1 MSCVNALLRTKNSKE
16 DIASFEHEKTSS
28 SSFFFILAK
37 ICAVHEPFYVLRNSR
52 ENNCELLKYS
62 TRISTYNL
70 ESCMGL
76 DTGVTL
82 ISA

>member
-16 DIASFEHEKTSS
+16 DIASFEHEKTTSS
-28 SSFFFILAK
+28 SYFFLAK